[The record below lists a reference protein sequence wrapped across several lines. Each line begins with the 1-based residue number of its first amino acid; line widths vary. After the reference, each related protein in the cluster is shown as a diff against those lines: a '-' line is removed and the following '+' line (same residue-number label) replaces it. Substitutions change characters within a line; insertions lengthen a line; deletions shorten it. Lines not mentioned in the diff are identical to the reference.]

1 MPIYEYKC
9 MDCTAIT
16 SIFTRSI
23 NSSITAVCEKCTSN
37 NLTRILSKFS
47 VSKTIQQIHET
58 NSSNSGNF
66 YDDPSN
72 IGRNVEKS
80 FSDWNMEMPNSIRES
95 IDAARDGTL
104 PEGLDL

>member
-58 NSSNSGNF
+58 NSSSSGNF
-66 YDDPSN
+66 YDDPRN

-80 FSDWNMEMPNSIRES
+80 FSDWNMEMPNSIRNP
-95 IDAARDGTL
+95 T
-104 PEGLDL
+104 